1 MRAIWKSEIIAESD
15 NTVVVE
21 GNHYFPPESVNK
33 EYLKPSQ
40 TTTACPWKGTAHYY
54 SILVGGEENRD
65 AAWYYPDPKE
75 AASEIKDHIA
85 FWRGVDVLEG
95 GGAG

>member
-1 MRAIWKSEIIAESD
+1 MRAIWKSEVIAESE

-33 EYLKPSQ
+33 EYLESSQ
-40 TTTACPWKGTAHYY
+40 TTTVCPWKGTAHYY

-75 AASEIKDHIA
+75 AAAEIKDHVA
-85 FWRGVDVLEG
+85 FWRGVEVQ
-95 GGAG
+95 

>member
-1 MRAIWKSEIIAESD
+1 MRAIWKSEVIAESE

-33 EYLKPSQ
+33 EYLESSQ
-40 TTTACPWKGTAHYY
+40 TTTVCPWKGTAHYY
-54 SILVGGEENRD
+54 GILVGGEENRD

-75 AASEIKDHIA
+75 AAAEIKDHVA
-85 FWRGVDVLEG
+85 FWRGVDVQ
-95 GGAG
+95 